1 MAHHY
6 GAVRGALR
14 WFAPHLRTGAIRP
27 DGLSYRVLRPKT
39 IVAGAVL
46 ITALALV
53 AAPGIAGSRTPAP
66 YEPVPAAAFQALQI
80 SANARSTVSITG
92 YDPAFDSAGRL
103 AADASFTE
111 PGSSGA
117 TNLLVVKRDTR
128 QPDPAAKKQY
138 KPARYSIRGQATFYT
153 AGYTAMRLP
162 RGTIIRVCGVGG
174 CLERVITDY
183 GPIAGTARVIDLYR
197 PDFFAICGCASW
209 SGVTNVTVYIY

>member
-1 MAHHY
+1 MGYRARV
-6 GAVRGALR
+6 VR
-14 WFAPHLRTGAIRP
+14 PI
-27 DGLSYRVLRPKT
+27 T

-46 ITALALV
+46 TTALALV

-66 YEPVPAAAFQALQI
+66 YEPVPAAAFQELQI
-80 SANARSTVSITG
+80 SANARSTVSIAG
-92 YDPAFDSAGRL
+92 FDPAFDSAGRL

-111 PGSSGA
+111 PGSAGA
-117 TNLLVVKRDTR
+117 ADPVVVKRDTR
-128 QPDPAAKKQY
+128 QPDPGATQQY
-138 KPARYSIRGQATFYT
+138 KPARYSIHGLATFYT

-162 RGTIIRVCGVGG
+162 RGTTILVCGAGG

-209 SGVTNVTVYIY
+209 AGVTAVTVRIY